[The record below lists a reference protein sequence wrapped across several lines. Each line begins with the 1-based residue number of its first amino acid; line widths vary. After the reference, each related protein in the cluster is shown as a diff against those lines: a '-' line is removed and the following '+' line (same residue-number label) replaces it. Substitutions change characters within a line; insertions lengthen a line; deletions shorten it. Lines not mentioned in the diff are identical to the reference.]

1 MPRTA
6 KKTEIIDL
14 NDASIDQ
21 PKVAGALA
29 ALREQTQAGQLAAAQ
44 HESAVRAVAQRMGY
58 ALDSLDPDL
67 IQRDIAANMRRSVES
82 CLEVGRGLCVL
93 KAACAHGEFMA
104 RLEQLG
110 VEPRLAQRFMQ
121 SAVKFSNASAP
132 THLLKAAGTQS
143 KLFELLVLDDE
154 EVEAFELHGE
164 LAGVTLDDVAR
175 MSQKELRAAL
185 REARAEKAAAERL
198 IEAKNKQI
206 DKLQREVQRF
216 EKLPPDEKL
225 LALHKDAIDAMNDA
239 RGAVL
244 GRMRQAVMALVNS
257 GDDRQAHD
265 MFLAGLVGQ
274 VQAELTA
281 LREEFSLPDV
291 SSAAEQQLAAEVAE
305 WSKA

>member
-67 IQRDIAANMRRSVES
+67 IQRDIAANMRRSVEA

-104 RLEQLG
+104 RLEGLG
-110 VEPRLAQRFMQ
+110 VDHSLAKRFMQ
-121 SAVKFSNASAP
+121 AAIKFSNGAAP
-132 THLLKAAGTQS
+132 HHLLKAAGNQS

-154 EVEAFELHGE
+154 QIEAFELQGE

-185 REARAEKAAAERL
+185 REARAEKAASERL